1 MKRQTISILLLAI
14 ILMQSCV
21 AYQNSTVSIDQAFN
35 KGRVRITTTQGNK
48 VRFSE
53 ILIKDN
59 NYYGLRGTKLT
70 RLDNGQILA
79 IQLQDMKKSKS
90 QTIGLIAGVVIVGA
104 VITFAILATIATVEM
119 TYLMYGLLAAGI

>member
-1 MKRQTISILLLAI
+1 
-14 ILMQSCV
+14 MQSCV
-21 AYQNSTVSIDQAFN
+21 AYQRSTVSINEAYN
-35 KGRVRITTTQGNK
+35 KGRVRVTTTQGNK